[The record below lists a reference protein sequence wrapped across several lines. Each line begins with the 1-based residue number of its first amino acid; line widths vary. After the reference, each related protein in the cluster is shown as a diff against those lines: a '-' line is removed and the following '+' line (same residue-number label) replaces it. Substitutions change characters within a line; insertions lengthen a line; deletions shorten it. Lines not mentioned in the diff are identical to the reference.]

1 MRFIVLLWAAAL
13 VGCVPAKKL
22 EEANARIAELER
34 DKEQL
39 SKSLESLKLE
49 HEHLMNRV
57 QFAGEVLEALRA
69 DTMAKG
75 QRLRT
80 LTARLEDLN
89 QLYES
94 QVQQNR
100 LLTSRSSAERR
111 ALLDSLTAQQERLIQ
126 QQKSLDALQADL
138 AQREKKLQELNV
150 LLRQKDSISQA
161 LLGTIQRA
169 LKGYEKSDLS
179 VEYRNGKVYVSLSEK
194 LLFQSGRTDVDA
206 KGRAALQQLA
216 EVLKKNPDISITV
229 EGHTDNVPLLGTGF
243 MKDNWDLSVLRATS
257 IIRIL
262 TEYGVDPRRITASG
276 RSEYFP
282 VASNATAEG
291 KARNRRTEIILT
303 PKLEELSRLIGGF

>member
-1 MRFIVLLWAAAL
+1 MRYIVLLTAAVLA
-13 VGCVPAKKL
+13 GCVPAKKL
-22 EEANARIAELER
+22 EEANARLAQMER
-34 DKEQL
+34 DNEQL
-39 SKSLESLKLE
+39 RKSLESLKSD
-49 HEHLMNRV
+49 HEHLMGRM
-57 QFAGEVLEALRA
+57 QHAGEVVEALRA
-69 DTMAKG
+69 DTSAKG

-80 LTARLEDLN
+80 LTARMEELN
-89 QLYES
+89 ELYES

-100 LLTSRSSAERR
+100 LLTSRSTAERR
-111 ALLDSLTAQQERLIQ
+111 ALLDSLTAHQERLMQ

-262 TEYGVDPRRITASG
+262 TEYGLEPRRIIASG

-303 PKLEELSRLIGGF
+303 PKLDELSRLIGGF